1 MIVVQFIFLAA
12 DLLEV
17 SCLPV
22 VAEVLVYKTKHFK
35 QETLILEAQWPAAA
49 VA

>member
-1 MIVVQFIFLAA
+1 MPVQFIFLVA

-22 VAEVLVYKTKHFK
+22 AVEVLVYKTNHLSRV
-35 QETLILEAQWPAAA
+35 TPILAAQWPAVA